1 MVNAS
6 ETCLPYLRLRPLI
19 LMLLTKFQNFGKQET
34 EVKTEEVKPPVHN
47 EYTNLYWQPD
57 SCSVS
62 ENYYEIV
69 EDNSSKQAGAMSGSG
84 GILKSMRE
92 SLLRELRKDLTKL
105 TR

>member
-1 MVNAS
+1 MAPYWQ
-6 ETCLPYLRLRPLI
+6 TCD
-19 LMLLTKFQNFGKQET
+19 KQET
-34 EVKTEEVKPPVHN
+34 EVKTEEIKPPVHN

-69 EDNSSKQAGAMSGSG
+69 EDNTSKQAAMAGSG

-105 TR
+105 TRWEY

>member
-1 MVNAS
+1 
-6 ETCLPYLRLRPLI
+6 
-19 LMLLTKFQNFGKQET
+19 MLLLLIPFSNSAKQET
-34 EVKTEEVKPPVHN
+34 EVKAEEVKLPVHN

-69 EDNSSKQAGAMSGSG
+69 EDNSSKQQGGPMSGSG